1 VSEDREL
8 DVVVFGATGFAG
20 RLVAGYLAGH
30 APGGVRV
37 GLAGRSERRLADAR
51 AGLGAAASAWPLLV
65 ADSADPVSLAALAR
79 AARVVVST
87 VGPYRARGLALVQA
101 CAGAGTDYADLTGE
115 VLFIRDS
122 IDRCHDAAAAA
133 GARIVH
139 CCGFDSVPSDLGV
152 LGLHEAAC
160 ADGAGDLEDT
170 TLVVTALRGGVSGGT
185 LASMMGQ
192 QAEVRASAQLR
203 RIVADP
209 YALSPDRAAEPGLGD
224 ERDPGWARHDGGL
237 GMWTGPFAMAGINTR
252 VVRRSNALQGW
263 AYGRRFRYRE
273 VTGFGAGPAA
283 PLLAGAASA
292 ALKAA
297 GAGLAFGPSRAMLA
311 RLLPAPGQGPGER
324 TRRTGYFR
332 IQIHARTSAG
342 ARYVGA
348 VEAQGDPG
356 YAATSVM
363 LGETAL
369 CLALDRDQ
377 LPDCAGVLTPATA
390 MGAALTAR
398 LRSAGHTLT
407 TRQITQLPGSSGRLP
422 HTGGMIRL
430 GTSADL
436 AAAGGVYRRASLSNA
451 GDRGNL
457 LAHPEYLVLGPEG
470 LAEGRTH
477 VADQDGSVVG
487 FATWAE
493 TAGTIE
499 LEDLFVD
506 PGYMRRGIAT
516 ALVSR
521 IAEVLRARG
530 AERLEVTA
538 NPHAMAFYRSA
549 GFIDCGV
556 AETNFGAA
564 PRLVLVLS

>member
-1 VSEDREL
+1 
-8 DVVVFGATGFAG
+8 
-20 RLVAGYLAGH
+20 
-30 APGGVRV
+30 
-37 GLAGRSERRLADAR
+37 
-51 AGLGAAASAWPLLV
+51 
-65 ADSADPVSLAALAR
+65 
-79 AARVVVST
+79 
-87 VGPYRARGLALVQA
+87 
-101 CAGAGTDYADLTGE
+101 
-115 VLFIRDS
+115 
-122 IDRCHDAAAAA
+122 
-133 GARIVH
+133 
-139 CCGFDSVPSDLGV
+139 
-152 LGLHEAAC
+152 
-160 ADGAGDLEDT
+160 
-170 TLVVTALRGGVSGGT
+170 
-185 LASMMGQ
+185 MMGQ

-297 GAGLAFGPSRAMLA
+297 EAGLAFGPSRAMLA

-332 IQIHARTSAG
+332 IEIHTRTSAG

-407 TRQITQLPGSSGRLP
+407 TRQTTQLPGSSGRLP

-436 AAAGGVYRRASLSNA
+436 AAASGVYRRASLSNA
-451 GDRGNL
+451 GDRDNL
-457 LAHPEYLVLGPEG
+457 LAHREYLVLGPEG

-477 VADQDGSVVG
+477 VAEQDGSVVG

-521 IAEVLRARG
+521 IAEVLRARET
-530 AERLEVTA
+530 ERLEVTA